1 MSEAISITSAHTE
14 ALTADTRAAIIQVC
28 RSAHQEDDFL
38 HLFSYI
44 PSGGLHV
51 LASRAHVVV
60 SHAVATTRWLQP
72 KATWMVWCKS
82 TMELSLRT
90 KKRRQIWGLVS
101 RSTARN

>member
-72 KATWMVWCKS
+72 KAT
-82 TMELSLRT
+82 LD
-90 KKRRQIWGLVS
+90 GLVQVDDGAVAAYQEPPPDMG
-101 RSTARN
+101 TGFAEHDA